1 MALNEFER
9 DVIDRLGRIETK
21 LDNDY
26 KALHGNGK
34 PGLLDRVTAL
44 ETQTRVSHDNSVR
57 IEDVNSRIDDL
68 EVRVSA
74 LALTLKSDKD
84 WIARIRESLGWLATT
99 AIAVYAA
106 FFR

>member
-34 PGLLDRVTAL
+34 PGRLDRVTAL
-44 ETQTRVSHDNSVR
+44 ETQTQVSHDNSVR
-57 IEDVNSRIDDL
+57 IEDVNTRLDDL

-74 LALTLKSDKD
+74 MALTLKSDKD
-84 WIARIRESLGWLATT
+84 WIARIRESLGWLVTT